1 MSIEVKIRRNERAL
15 PIGKLADAELHFTSG
30 VLEGLKLV
38 GFAVWQRRDGPGRTV
53 SFPARQFIVH
63 GDKRNFA
70 LLRAVHDLSAQ
81 QPVRE
86 LVLQAYD
93 TQITQAEGAAT

>member
-1 MSIEVKIRRNERAL
+1 MNVEVKIHRNERPT

-30 VLEGLKLV
+30 DLAGLKLV
-38 GFAVWQRRDGPGRTV
+38 GFAVWERRDGPGRNV

-70 LLRAVHDLSAQ
+70 LLRAIDDPNAQ
-81 QPVRE
+81 NQVRD
-86 LVLQAYD
+86 LVLRAYAEQAHERVE
-93 TQITQAEGAAT
+93 AVS

>member
-1 MSIEVKIRRNERAL
+1 MSIEVRIRRNERSL

-81 QPVRE
+81 QQVRD

-93 TQITQAEGAAT
+93 AQISQAEGAAT